1 MSTTLRLL
9 SLIAPFRRWIALGIL
24 LGFLTIGSSVGL
36 MAISAYLIARS
47 ALVADVYDVAIPI
60 TLVRVFATLRAL
72 FRYLERYATHS
83 VTLRI
88 LAHLRTWFYAAIEP
102 LAPARLAALRSG
114 DLLARIVGD
123 IETLENFYV
132 RVVTPPVVAALVTA
146 LACAIVGAFDAVLGM
161 ALLAFLALTGVA
173 LPLVARWLSARPAAT
188 LAAARA
194 ELNALL
200 VDQVQGIADL
210 LVFDR
215 DGEHEARTLASGRRL
230 ERLQEELA
238 LVRGLA
244 SALAVLLTGLAAL
257 AMLWLAIPLVSSGRI
272 EGVYLAL
279 LPLTAIASFEAVQPL
294 SVALQHLEANRAA
307 GARLFELIDAPAPVD
322 GARSPTPLDSSVELH
337 NVRFAYG
344 RGEPWALDGV
354 SLRVPAGARVA
365 IVGPSGSGKS
375 TIVNLLLRF
384 WEASDGQVY
393 VGGHDVRAYRADDA
407 RALLTVAPQRVHL
420 FNATIR
426 DNLALANPDATEEQ
440 MVAACRLAQLEPF
453 IASLPQG
460 LGTLV
465 GENGLLLSG
474 GERQRLAIA
483 RAVLKDAPI
492 VVLDEATAN
501 LDALT
506 GKRLMES
513 LEPFLRGRTVII
525 IAHRPAAWPGV
536 ERIVRLEGG
545 RVVEEMPPTNGA
557 GTRE

>member
-1 MSTTLRLL
+1 MSITRRLL
-9 SLIAPFRRWIALGIL
+9 ALIAPFWRWIALGIL

-36 MAISAYLIARS
+36 MAMSSYLIARS
-47 ALVADVYDVAIPI
+47 ALVADVYDVTIPI
-60 TLVRVFATLRAL
+60 TLVRVFATLRAA
-72 FRYLERYATHS
+72 FRYLERLATHRATFS
-83 VTLRI
+83 I

-102 LAPARLAALRSG
+102 LAPARLQGLRSG

-146 LACAIVGAFDAVLGM
+146 LACLMIGSFDAVLGL
-161 ALLAFLALTGVA
+161 ALLVFLLLTGVA
-173 LPLVARWLSARPAAT
+173 LPLIALWLSTHPAGE

-210 LVFDR
+210 LAF
-215 DGEHEARTLASGRRL
+215 DGEQQHQARVVSAGRRL
-230 ERLQEELA
+230 ARLQHDLA
-238 LVRGLA
+238 MVRGLTN
-244 SALAVLLTGLAAL
+244 ALAVLLTGLAAL
-257 AMLWLAIPLVSSGRI
+257 TVLWLAIPLVTVGRI

-294 SVALQHLEANRAA
+294 AVALQHLQANRAA
-307 GARLFELIDAPAPVD
+307 GQRLFELIDAPQPADAAQSPAP
-322 GARSPTPLDSSVELH
+322 SDSSIELR

-344 RGEPWALDGV
+344 AGEPPALDGV
-354 SLRVPAGARVA
+354 SLRVPPGGRVA

-384 WEASDGQVY
+384 WEATEGQALI
-393 VGGHDVRAYRADDA
+393 GGHDVRAYRAEDV
-407 RALLTVAPQRVHL
+407 RGLLAVAPQRVHL

-426 DNLALANPDATEEQ
+426 DNLALANPDASDEQ
-440 MVAACRLAQLEPF
+440 IAAACRMAQLADF
-453 IASLPQG
+453 IDALPQG
-460 LGTLV
+460 YQTQV

-483 RAVLKDAPI
+483 RAILTDAPI
-492 VVLDEATAN
+492 VILDEATAN

-506 GKRLMES
+506 EQRLMES
-513 LEPFLRGRTVII
+513 LEPFLRTRTVII
-525 IAHRPAAWPGV
+525 IAHRPAVWQG
-536 ERIVRLEGG
+536 IDQMVRLESG
-545 RVVEEMPPTNGA
+545 RVVERMVAGPT
-557 GTRE
+557 T